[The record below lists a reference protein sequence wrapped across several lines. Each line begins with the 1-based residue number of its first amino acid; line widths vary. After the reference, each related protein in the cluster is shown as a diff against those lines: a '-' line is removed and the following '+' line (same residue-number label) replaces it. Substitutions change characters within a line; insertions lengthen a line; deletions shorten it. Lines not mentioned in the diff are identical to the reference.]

1 MVKPVPIHQSNANP
15 KQILGQY
22 IQHQS
27 TDPSPILIHTAN
39 PPILVNSC
47 QSLKFT
53 LFSVSKTRFSQI
65 AKSYFQIDTAYV
77 NSASIQ
83 ANQTP
88 IQVTIPHLVKGTS
101 TIGERPKC
109 LNEGRFRQS
118 MFNEMPLQFQSLL
131 FTLPIQCQSWNNLP
145 IQCTSVQM
153 QMHDIYPSYFQIGT
167 ECVNSAS
174 IHANKMPIQCT
185 IPHVVKGT
193 STTGDRLVSA
203 LDDYPTLSR
212 ISAHCQ
218 SYQLTVTR
226 MPIHLLDCQSNAN
239 PLPIH
244 QSNAFGYRFKPI
256 QCHSVANPS
265 SHHPITI
272 LLFLCRPTVNPL
284 PIHRQPAYMLSII
297 YQTAQVLPSQSIV
310 NLMHLAN
317 PCPLLAYQVPIQHP
331 SANLPPILYNLTRHF
346 NVQHRSSHSCNL

>member
-1 MVKPVPIHQSNANP
+1 MSNH
-15 KQILGQY
+15 GQ
-22 IQHQS
+22 
-27 TDPSPILIHTAN
+27 TCTN
-39 PPILVNSC
+39 PPIQC
-47 QSLKFT
+47 QSKASLWPINT
-53 LFSVSKTRFSQI
+53 ASIHRSIANLDTHCQSSTNPCQLMSIIEIYSFSVSKTPFSQI
-65 AKSYFQIDTAYV
+65 AKSYFQIDTDYV
-77 NSASIQ
+77 NYASIQ

-101 TIGERPKC
+101 TIGDRPKC
-109 LNEGRFRQS
+109 LNEGRLRQS

-226 MPIHLLDCQSNAN
+226 MPIHLLDCQSNA
-239 PLPIH
+239 
-244 QSNAFGYRFKPI
+244 FGYQFKSI

-265 SHHPITI
+265 SHHSITI
-272 LLFLCRPTVNPL
+272 LLFLCRPTANPL

-297 YQTAQVLPSQSIV
+297 YQPAQVLPSQSIV